1 MDNPEKLATFGR
13 QYEAKQS
20 NTRNTEHQ
28 NDEQYRPHQKQGIDN
43 FCPLHIVFIIGSP
56 RFDTRVIFLKDGHQV
71 PGQCNSYCQNI

>member
-28 NDEQYRPHQKQGIDN
+28 NDEQYRPHQKQG
-43 FCPLHIVFIIGSP
+43 V
-56 RFDTRVIFLKDGHQV
+56 
-71 PGQCNSYCQNI
+71 NSDINEE